1 MLVSKLTRMLYFS
14 ARYIR
19 RDGLKTAI
27 GKEQTADLLE
37 TAALKIEELYHII
50 ITLRPE
56 YAEAEAKEKV
66 QKEKLEGL
74 QKAPSSSSKGPK
86 EGRD

>member
-19 RDGLKTAI
+19 RDGLRTAI

-37 TAALKIEELYHII
+37 KAALKIEELYHIVVA
-50 ITLRPE
+50 LRPE
-56 YAEAEAKEKV
+56 YVKAEAQEKT
-66 QKEKLEGL
+66 QEEELEGL
-74 QKAPSSSSKGPK
+74 RETSPGSS
-86 EGRD
+86 EG